1 MIFEGI
7 TTTKLEWNL
16 QEIFDNTHLFYDE
29 INNVKQLL
37 EDIKKYENAE
47 LDSTLLLDLLDK
59 KWKIKEI
66 INNILI
72 YGSLMYYKNVND
84 DEFIKLKSVAESFN
98 NDVNTKLKFIDR
110 KILSLG
116 LEKVSSFINE
126 NPKLEL
132 YKLSLHN
139 LFRLEEHIQ
148 SDEINQKIK
157 ENNDGINEQLS
168 IYNNLLRDIEYGI
181 IDVDGEEV
189 KITSFNF
196 VKYISSRDR
205 DTRKQTYY
213 VVNNAFQK
221 EKDNF
226 ANLLNRIYGY
236 RMENSILEKYN
247 SVLENIL
254 FEENIN
260 PEIINKLIES
270 VNNNLGIAQKY
281 LKLKSNLLKIEKL
294 HLYDFGV
301 PLDSNLKIKY
311 SLEEARKIILK
322 ALEPLGL
329 EYIEAVKTLFNGHID
344 AELNENKHQSMT
356 FSWHTYSFMNFRGSY
371 IDLKNMIHE
380 IGHIANY
387 YLSKQQQP
395 FIYEDST
402 IFVGEIASI
411 VNEILLNRYLYNNA
425 KNNEEK
431 IFYLSKEI
439 ENYFTSV
446 FKQTMYTEFE
456 NNLYKI
462 RANSELTSEILCE
475 KYYSILKKYYGNDI
489 SYDEIANVEWTRLG
503 HLYRWSYYPY
513 KYATGLLMA
522 SFIVDSLIDKKILPI
537 KSYIEFLS
545 LGSSKYSLD
554 LLKTINIDLINSNI
568 IENGFNILSND
579 IDKLCAILDIKT

>member
-1 MIFEGI
+1 M
-7 TTTKLEWNL
+7 TKLEWNL

-66 INNILI
+66 SNNILI

-84 DEFIKLKSVAESFN
+84 DECIKLKSVAESFN

-329 EYIEAVKTLFNGHID
+329 EYIETVKTLFNGHID

-380 IGHIANY
+380 IGHIVNY

-411 VNEILLNRYLYNNA
+411 VNEILLNRYLYNYA

-456 NNLYKI
+456 NDLYKI

-522 SFIVDSLIDKKILPI
+522 SSIVDSLIDKKILPI

>member
-1 MIFEGI
+1 M
-7 TTTKLEWNL
+7 TKLEWNL

-66 INNILI
+66 SNNILI

-84 DEFIKLKSVAESFN
+84 DECIKLKRVAESFN
-98 NDVNTKLKFIDR
+98 NDVNTKLKLIDR

-226 ANLLNRIYGY
+226 A
-236 RMENSILEKYN
+236 
-247 SVLENIL
+247 
-254 FEENIN
+254 
-260 PEIINKLIES
+260 
-270 VNNNLGIAQKY
+270 
-281 LKLKSNLLKIEKL
+281 
-294 HLYDFGV
+294 
-301 PLDSNLKIKY
+301 
-311 SLEEARKIILK
+311 
-322 ALEPLGL
+322 
-329 EYIEAVKTLFNGHID
+329 
-344 AELNENKHQSMT
+344 
-356 FSWHTYSFMNFRGSY
+356 
-371 IDLKNMIHE
+371 
-380 IGHIANY
+380 
-387 YLSKQQQP
+387 
-395 FIYEDST
+395 
-402 IFVGEIASI
+402 
-411 VNEILLNRYLYNNA
+411 
-425 KNNEEK
+425 
-431 IFYLSKEI
+431 
-439 ENYFTSV
+439 
-446 FKQTMYTEFE
+446 
-456 NNLYKI
+456 
-462 RANSELTSEILCE
+462 
-475 KYYSILKKYYGNDI
+475 
-489 SYDEIANVEWTRLG
+489 
-503 HLYRWSYYPY
+503 
-513 KYATGLLMA
+513 
-522 SFIVDSLIDKKILPI
+522 
-537 KSYIEFLS
+537 
-545 LGSSKYSLD
+545 
-554 LLKTINIDLINSNI
+554 
-568 IENGFNILSND
+568 
-579 IDKLCAILDIKT
+579 